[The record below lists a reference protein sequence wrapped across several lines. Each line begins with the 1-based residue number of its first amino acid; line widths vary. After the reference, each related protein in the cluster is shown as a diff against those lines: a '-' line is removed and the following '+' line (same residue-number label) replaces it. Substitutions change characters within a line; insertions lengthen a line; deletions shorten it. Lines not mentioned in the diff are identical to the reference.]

1 MMMET
6 AIKDTAKPTIERP
19 KHKGG
24 APKKRIKREQH
35 IMVRLTATER
45 FLIETKAKEAGM
57 RTSDWFRA
65 AAKGAKVIPLLKP
78 EDRRILHMLA
88 GLANNFNQI
97 TKLAH
102 VGGLFRIARKC
113 DELLNEIDDALKY
126 FNSDDR
132 QDT

>member
-1 MMMET
+1 
-6 AIKDTAKPTIERP
+6 
-19 KHKGG
+19 
-24 APKKRIKREQH
+24 
-35 IMVRLTATER
+35 MVRLTATER
-45 FLIETKAKEAGM
+45 FFIETKAKEAGM

-65 AAKGAKVIPLLKP
+65 AAKGAKVIPPLKP

-88 GLANNFNQI
+88 GLANNFNQL

-102 VGGLFRIARKC
+102 VGGLFSIARKC